1 MFIIK
6 HPNSTFS
13 AFFSRSV
20 FGEIAPRCIPSSK
33 MTKKGADPP
42 KLEAY
47 EIIGAPQV
55 SSIRRKTDRSAG
67 RGMKRWDERDA
78 MKDANSVFF
87 PAW

>member
-1 MFIIK
+1 
-6 HPNSTFS
+6 
-13 AFFSRSV
+13 
-20 FGEIAPRCIPSSK
+20 

-47 EIIGAPQV
+47 EIIGAPQA
-55 SSIRRKTDRSAG
+55 SSISRKTDRSAG
-67 RGMKRWDERDA
+67 RGMKRWDERHA